1 MIGLLL
7 LTLRELRAKKIIL
20 GLFGVATLVWVVL
33 ALALQ
38 LDVIEG
44 SLAGVRM
51 FGDEVVSQSDIAGE
65 TQELP
70 FGNSMLQTFV
80 FGAEMFAAG
89 AAYLASTPAPQSA
102 GTATSQVD
110 EAGGATSPP
119 SNTIHA
125 TTIRDRIMNDN
136 TVKLD
141 HDNFQREILEHE
153 GTALVDFW
161 ADWCPPC
168 HAIAPTID
176 AIATE
181 TRGRFK
187 VGKLDVEANPRLAET
202 HGVRSIPTLIFF
214 RDGVEVERIVGTA
227 SKGAIQ
233 EKLEE
238 LSRAAESSQTK

>member
-1 MIGLLL
+1 M
-7 LTLRELRAKKIIL
+7 KK
-20 GLFGVATLVWVVL
+20 LFLSL
-33 ALALQ
+33 ALFL
-38 LDVIEG
+38 G
-44 SLAGVRM
+44 
-51 FGDEVVSQSDIAGE
+51 
-65 TQELP
+65 
-70 FGNSMLQTFV
+70 
-80 FGAEMFAAG
+80 AG
-89 AAYLASTPAPQSA
+89 AAYLAATPTPQPA
-102 GTATSQVD
+102 GTGTPQVD

-141 HDNFQREILEHE
+141 QDNFQREILEHE

-181 TRGRFK
+181 ARGHFK
-187 VGKLDVEANPRLAET
+187 VGKLDVDASPRLAET

-214 RDGVEVERIVGTA
+214 RDGVEVERIVGAA

-238 LSRAAESSQTK
+238 LSRAGLVTADEIERN